1 MSDHDDDKKNIDQ
14 DSTGDESDNQS
25 LVEENNQSE
34 IEESS
39 NEGSLNDNNA
49 QNNDQPQI
57 FDTAN
62 EKKDENQDP
71 TAQNNE
77 PSIQDANETQN
88 SDVSS
93 EKKDEDNGSG
103 HQVIH
108 KKDGRLHIYVRQD
121 KYKGELKS
129 KNWVGR
135 LYIDGKQKIS
145 SSGTTN
151 LDEAIPI
158 LSLIHI

>member
-57 FDTAN
+57 FDVAS
-62 EKKDENQDP
+62 EKKDENGFFC
-71 TAQNNE
+71 
-77 PSIQDANETQN
+77 
-88 SDVSS
+88 
-93 EKKDEDNGSG
+93 KK
-103 HQVIH
+103 
-108 KKDGRLHIYVRQD
+108 IY
-121 KYKGELKS
+121 S
-129 KNWVGR
+129 KR
-135 LYIDGKQKIS
+135 IFF
-145 SSGTTN
+145 
-151 LDEAIPI
+151 
-158 LSLIHI
+158 